1 MYGCRFYSFFF
12 SLHPFFSPCFSQGLE
27 LGLMACRCGPL
38 CTITPG
44 LYTGMLSFFNSFQ
57 WNRTRSRMGHV
68 KILVNTHLSPGPPQ
82 HESHSQRRLTHYKH
96 RVLHRTVW
104 SRRAQDLYH
113 YGPVYCLCTS
123 GLLVKDSRAR
133 SIEVSRNLLWQLQI
147 ENWRRWWW
155 WVVLRNEWNF
165 MSQ

>member
-1 MYGCRFYSFFF
+1 MAVDFTPSSF
-12 SLHPFFSPCFSQGLE
+12 
-27 LGLMACRCGPL
+27 L
-38 CTITPG
+38 CTRFFRRASRKALSWDLWPAGAALYAPSTPAFTRECF
-44 LYTGMLSFFNSFQ
+44 LFSNSFQ
-57 WNRTRSRMGHV
+57 WNRARSLMGHV

-123 GLLVKDSRAR
+123 GLLVKDSRAQ
-133 SIEVSRNLLWQLQI
+133 SIEVSRNLLWKLQI
-147 ENWRRWWW
+147 ENWSRWWW
-155 WVVLRNEWNF
+155 LVVLRNEWNF
-165 MSQ
+165 MSE